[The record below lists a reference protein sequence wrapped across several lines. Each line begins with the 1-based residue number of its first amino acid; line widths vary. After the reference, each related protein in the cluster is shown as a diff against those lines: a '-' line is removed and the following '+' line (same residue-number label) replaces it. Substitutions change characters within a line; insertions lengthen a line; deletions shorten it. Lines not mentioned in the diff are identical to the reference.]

1 MSAFLCKFEMII
13 QLTFV
18 EQYFDSNII
27 IIAFEEDY
35 YHEIFGVAITPYME
49 VNRNSIINK
58 DVLKCFLQCDLD
70 GVGVSILVAA
80 IEYQIVKLQIIGLF
94 EITASKYILNDLS
107 LEKTHIFLVP
117 ISDYDK

>member
-1 MSAFLCKFEMII
+1 MPAFLCKFEMII
-13 QLTFV
+13 QLTFI

-35 YHEIFGVAITPYME
+35 YHEIFGVAIKAYMG
-49 VNRNSIINK
+49 NSIINK

-80 IEYQIVKLQIIGLF
+80 IEYQIAIDYRII
-94 EITASKYILNDLS
+94 
-107 LEKTHIFLVP
+107 
-117 ISDYDK
+117 